1 MAKTNEIEIAVAD
14 VVDYMRM
21 TGSFAPA
28 LKEVVSRKITVQA
41 ARDKGIKVST
51 GEIQRAADVF
61 RYAQGLP
68 GAKDTENWLKANG
81 ITLDAFEEY
90 IETNLL
96 INKFKAQ
103 LAKKGSTDK
112 ILSSPEIKES
122 VKEMVYQNWLGTA
135 LK

>member
-61 RYAQGLP
+61 RYAQGLT

>member
-1 MAKTNEIEIAVAD
+1 VAKTKEIEIAVAD

-21 TGSFAPA
+21 TGSFSPA
-28 LKEVVSRKITVQA
+28 LKEVVSRKITMQA
-41 ARDKGIKVST
+41 ARDKGIRATT

-61 RYAQGLP
+61 RYAQGLT

-81 ITLDAFEEY
+81 ITLNAFEEY

-96 INKFKAQ
+96 ISKFKAH
-103 LAKKGSTDK
+103 LAKKGSTSK
-112 ILSSPEIKES
+112 ILASPEIKET
-122 VKEMVYQNWLGTA
+122 VKEMVYQGWLGTA